1 MSLRIGIGD
10 VYQYQIPLF
19 LSSVLSRYIV
29 DFIGLVSKYHIQV
42 QELEY
47 SVICH
52 AFPMMHRYACHVSV
66 FIEIIIIA
74 NSQHVHESHMLY
86 NRTLIKLL
94 HGVQIYPRG
103 FVFSCKHDLCDI
115 VI

>member
-19 LSSVLSRYIV
+19 LSSALSRYII
-29 DFIGLVSKYHIQV
+29 DFIRLVSKYHIQV

-66 FIEIIIIA
+66 FIEIIGRTRQTLWGAVQMLTQKHVAKRYII
-74 NSQHVHESHMLY
+74 SQKVVPLHHETERQY
-86 NRTLIKLL
+86 KY
-94 HGVQIYPRG
+94 V
-103 FVFSCKHDLCDI
+103 
-115 VI
+115 